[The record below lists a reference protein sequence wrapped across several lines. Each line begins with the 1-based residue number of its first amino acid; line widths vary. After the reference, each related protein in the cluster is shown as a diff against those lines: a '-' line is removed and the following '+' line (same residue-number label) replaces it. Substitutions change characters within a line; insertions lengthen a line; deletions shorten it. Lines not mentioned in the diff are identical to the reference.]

1 MYPMNRFKKIL
12 ALITLIAALL
22 TLLCSCER
30 DRKYDETEVITAAKE
45 LISKSHK
52 LNELL
57 YGEGL
62 AFTDEGIGVYKRASA
77 ESLAYYGIET
87 VDDIKAMVKEIFSE
101 SYSEIIF
108 ASDIFTGVKIGD
120 EIKSYA
126 RYYQSYDEND
136 KPNGIMVRSDYN
148 YPLRGSYEYHDSME
162 VIDVEGDIIV
172 VNTLV
177 FATSVS
183 GTEKNV
189 NFKVRLEEDT
199 AGWRLVSPTYVVYN
213 EYTDLY
219 DDLINNK

>member
-1 MYPMNRFKKIL
+1 MSRFKKIS
-12 ALITLIAALL
+12 ALIALL
-22 TLLCSCER
+22 AVILSLLVSCEN
-30 DRKYDETEVITAAKE
+30 DRKYDEAEVIAAAKE
-45 LISKSHK
+45 LIAKSHR

-57 YGEGL
+57 YGKGL
-62 AFTDEGIGVYKRASA
+62 AFTDEGVGVYKRASA

-87 VDDIKAMVKEIFSE
+87 VEDMKAMVREIFSE
-101 SYSEIIF
+101 DYSEIIF
-108 ASDIFTGVKIGD
+108 SSDIFTGVKVDG

-136 KPNGIMVRSDYN
+136 LPNGIMVRSDYN

-177 FATSVS
+177 HATSES
-183 GTEKNV
+183 GTLKNV

>member
-1 MYPMNRFKKIL
+1 MSRFKKIS
-12 ALITLIAALL
+12 ALISLL
-22 TLLCSCER
+22 AVILSLFVSCEN
-30 DRKYDETEVITAAKE
+30 DRKYDEAEVIAAAKE
-45 LISKSHK
+45 LIAKSHR

-62 AFTDEGIGVYKRASA
+62 AFTDEGVGVYKRASA

-87 VDDIKAMVKEIFSE
+87 VEDMKAMVREIFSE
-101 SYSEIIF
+101 GYSEIIF
-108 ASDIFTGVKIGD
+108 SSDIFTGVKVDG

-136 KPNGIMVRSDYN
+136 LPNGIMVRSDYN
-148 YPLRGSYEYHDSME
+148 YPLRGSYEYHDSMK

-177 FATSVS
+177 HATSES
-183 GTEKNV
+183 GTLKNV

-199 AGWRLVSPTYVVYN
+199 AGWRLVSPPYVVNN
-213 EYTDLY
+213 EYTDLD

>member
-177 FATSVS
+177 HATSVS
-183 GTEKNV
+183 GTERNV
-189 NFKVRLEEDT
+189 NFKVRLEEGT
-199 AGWRLVSPTYVVYN
+199 TGWRLVSPTYVVYN